1 MDIDKVQIYTAALS
15 DLMTGN
21 KLFLQRARLI
31 LPYLVRQAKAGR
43 TIYYS
48 DLAAETQIPNPRNLN
63 YPLGAIG
70 NALIALGEK
79 MNLEIPP
86 IQCVVINKVTNLPG
100 EGIGWFIN
108 QTEFKKLSKTKKT
121 QIINHQLGNIY
132 IFQHWEKV
140 LEELGLHEISIDIEE
155 MIEKTKR
162 LGFGGGESEHH
173 RKFKHAVAKMPRLIG
188 LDLKEGEME
197 YRLPSLDC
205 IDILFQDKSQLI
217 GVEVKSAIS
226 CEADIL
232 RGLFQC
238 IKYKHLIESEQI
250 IKNKQPDSRVILV
263 LQGEFPSSLLG
274 IKNILGIEVID
285 KIDIEK
291 ERLT

>member
-1 MDIDKVQIYTAALS
+1 MSENQIYASALL
-15 DLMTGN
+15 DFINGD
-21 KLFLQRARLI
+21 KLFLHRARLI

-43 TIYYS
+43 PIYYS

-79 MNLEIPP
+79 MDLEIPP
-86 IQCVVINKVTNLPG
+86 IQCVVINKITKLPG
-100 EGIGWFIN
+100 DGIGWFIN
-108 QTEFKKLSKTKKT
+108 QTEFNNLSKTRKT
-121 QIINHQLGNIY
+121 QIINHLLGNIY

-140 LEELGLHEISIDIEE
+140 LEELGLKEINIDIEA
-155 MIEKTKR
+155 MIEKAKR
-162 LGFGGGESEHH
+162 LNFGGGESEHH
-173 RKFKHAVAKMPRLIG
+173 RKFKQAVAKMPQLIG

-205 IDILFQDKSQLI
+205 IDILFKDKSQLI

-250 IKNKQPDSRVILV
+250 IKNRQPDSRTILV

-274 IKNILGIEVID
+274 IKNMLGIEVID
-285 KIDIEK
+285 KIDIGPDN
-291 ERLT
+291 LT